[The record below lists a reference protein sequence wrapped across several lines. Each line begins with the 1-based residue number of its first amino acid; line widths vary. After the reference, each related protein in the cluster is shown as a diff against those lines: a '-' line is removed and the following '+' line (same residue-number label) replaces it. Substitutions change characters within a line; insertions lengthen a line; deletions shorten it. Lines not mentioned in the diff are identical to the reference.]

1 MRLIEWISFY
11 LASLIKKP
19 FKIGMISYYY
29 PYNSNV
35 FNNGVAIHSY
45 YLSRELAKLGCD
57 VHVFTKGDSIINPT
71 EYLGNGRVVIHPINV
86 DFNNNIE
93 DAVAA
98 KRMKYFMFDN
108 KVITGIS
115 RENARRRFDI
125 IHTHGWLTAGAFVSK
140 FLGNI
145 KWAHTFH
152 AVEKNRLKFMS
163 EDDKKYFAL
172 AEWVEST
179 IKHADALIS
188 VSQALQDE
196 VAQSYS
202 LENQKNFYVPNGVDA
217 DLFRP
222 SPSPANMNEK
232 GILCVG
238 RFSLEKGIDFVPR
251 IAESVLR
258 HRPDTKFTVVAAEEK
273 LPSLEKVKIAMNTLE
288 DSYPGRFLWIKQKLG
303 REEMAK
309 LYNQSA
315 IYIQPSRYESFGLC
329 VLEAMACGK
338 PVVCSNTGGLPEV
351 VGDAGLISQP
361 DGKAFVRNILTL
373 LDNPETYNKYAKA
386 AVKRASQFTWPK
398 IASDMLFLY
407 KKISS
412 SDLQSK

>member
-29 PYNSNV
+29 PYNNNV
-35 FNNGVAIHSY
+35 FNNGVAIHSF

-57 VHVFTKGDSIINPT
+57 VHVFTKGDSIMNQT
-71 EYLGNGRVVIHPINV
+71 EYLGNGRIVIHSVNV
-86 DFNNNIE
+86 EFNHNIG

-98 KRMKYFMFDN
+98 KRMKYFIFDN

-115 RENARRRFDI
+115 KENARHKFDI

-163 EDDKKYFAL
+163 EDEKKYFAL

-179 IKHADALIS
+179 IRHADALIS

-196 VAQSYS
+196 VVQSYS
-202 LENQKNFYVPNGVDA
+202 LENQKSFYVPNGVDI
-217 DLFRP
+217 DLFKP
-222 SPSPANMNEK
+222 SPSSANINEK

-238 RFSLEKGIDFVPR
+238 RFSLEKGIDFIPR

-288 DSYPGRFLWIKQKLG
+288 DQYPGRFIWIKQKLG
-303 REEMAK
+303 REELAK

-373 LDNPETYNKYAKA
+373 LDNPETYSKYSKA
-386 AVKRASQFTWPK
+386 AVKRASQFTWSK
-398 IASDMLFLY
+398 AASDILFLY
-407 KKISS
+407 KKIAS
-412 SDLQSK
+412 SDPQSK